1 MSRVVRTNI
10 YRRASTVQCSVMT
23 WFSATSTLIP
33 KPAEHDVSFCDF
45 GLKRVQTIQ
54 VILKRVEMRFGEF
67 LYERE
72 KRFNVRSDKRIVNCT
87 PSVSIVYH
95 TCLTMGCSSFL
106 ARCCFV
112 LSEKNRSAHK
122 EATHFSIRIGLKPT
136 HLPVR
141 AHRR

>member
-23 WFSATSTLIP
+23 WFSATSTLIR

-95 TCLTMGCSSFL
+95 TCLTNGVQFILCAVLLCSIK
-106 ARCCFV
+106 
-112 LSEKNRSAHK
+112 EKTGLHTKKQIR
-122 EATHFSIRIGLKPT
+122 FS
-136 HLPVR
+136 VR
-141 AHRR
+141 NKA

>member
-95 TCLTMGCSSFL
+95 TYLTNGVQFILS
-106 ARCCFV
+106 AV
-112 LSEKNRSAHK
+112 L
-122 EATHFSIRIGLKPT
+122 FCSIREK
-136 HLPVR
+136 
-141 AHRR
+141 